1 MERKTLKLR
10 ETLLLNGSKG
20 GMLEERLM
28 REIEEKIKEKGK
40 SEDVILLENERK
52 QLKEQSE
59 KLNSKVKEL

>member
-1 MERKTLKLR
+1 MERKTLKLK
-10 ETLLLNGSKG
+10 ETLLLNGGKG

-28 REIEEKIKEKGK
+28 WEIEEKIKEKGK

>member
-10 ETLLLNGSKG
+10 ETLLLNGGKG

>member
-10 ETLLLNGSKG
+10 ETLLLNGGKG
-20 GMLEERLM
+20 SMLEERLM

>member
-1 MERKTLKLR
+1 MERKALKLR
-10 ETLLLNGSKG
+10 ETVLLNGGKG
-20 GMLEERLM
+20 SMLEERLM